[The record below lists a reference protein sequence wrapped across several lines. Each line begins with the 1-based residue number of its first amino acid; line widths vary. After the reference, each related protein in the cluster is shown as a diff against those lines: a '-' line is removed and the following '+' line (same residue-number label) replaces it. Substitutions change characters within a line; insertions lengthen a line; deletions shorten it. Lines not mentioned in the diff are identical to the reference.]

1 MYFILQRPQEETKRL
16 AKFLN
21 IEASDKLI
29 ADIVEKCSFENMKVA
44 DKTIKDQSYM
54 DKIIDVGEVARSS
67 QPVMYRKGRNSYT
80 FMCKFIVIN
89 TYISC

>member
-54 DKIIDVGEVARSS
+54 HKIIDVGEVARSS

-80 FMCKFIVIN
+80 FMC
-89 TYISC
+89 

>member
-1 MYFILQRPQEETKRL
+1 MYFILQRPQEETKHL